1 MNCYEA
7 ATELQGMIDAA
18 EGGTAAAV
26 VDALCERA
34 EQVKSRALLH
44 ARNDRER
51 HLIELAVRDV
61 LSCLR
66 NTDKTSHQMAINT
79 ITQLKR
85 IEMEKWRAR

>member
-7 ATELQGMIDAA
+7 AIELQGMIEAA

-34 EQVKSRALLH
+34 EQIKLLALLD

-51 HLIELAVRDV
+51 RLIELAVRDV

-66 NTDKTSHQMAINT
+66 YSDKALHKIAIDAVT
-79 ITQLKR
+79 RLKR
-85 IEMEKWRAR
+85 IETDKCPAP

>member
-7 ATELQGMIDAA
+7 ATELQGMLDAV

-34 EQVKSRALLH
+34 EQIKLLALFD

-51 HLIELAVRDV
+51 HLIELAVKDV

-66 NTDKTSHQMAINT
+66 NTDKTAHEIAIKS